1 VRAGVLAAC
10 VLVVYRGEAEAE
22 AGVRRGQRQG
32 TLHKLYIICIYIYNI
47 YIYFYLFIYAY
58 THIYIYIYIYMYIC
72 IHIYVCRYTYITRSK
87 HIRTY
92 IYIHVNTYGSSY
104 GQESHFCCRDF
115 SLPQT
120 VSLWLCLCLS
130 QVLPVGRCVP
140 WVLVC
145 PLSFLFNWSLPL
157 SFCSTVPFER
167 KCHKQESQRMHSQ

>member
-1 VRAGVLAAC
+1 
-10 VLVVYRGEAEAE
+10 
-22 AGVRRGQRQG
+22 
-32 TLHKLYIICIYIYNI
+32 
-47 YIYFYLFIYAY
+47 
-58 THIYIYIYIYMYIC
+58 MYIC

-120 VSLWLCLCLS
+120 VSLWLCLFLS

-145 PLSFLFNWSLPL
+145 PLSFLFNQSLPL
-157 SFCSTVPFER
+157 SFSSTVPFER
-167 KCHKQESQRMHSQ
+167 KCHEQESQKMHSQ